1 MKMKKRFLG
10 ILLSLVML
18 LGLLPGMSL
27 TAYAT
32 TDIDVDVLL
41 YNLQELMYQKAQE
54 SDIQAYQAYI
64 ALKQAYRGLEEAFFN
79 AQGAIT
85 PEVETAYKSALAVY
99 QQYSGGGHTHS
110 WNYQASGASVT
121 ATCTGNGDCDYKTNG
136 VTLTISA
143 PANLEC
149 DGSAKA
155 AAISG
160 EIPGGSGL
168 PDPSNITYNPGG
180 STAPTEPGDYTAS
193 FTWGG
198 ANASVNFTLTAP
210 AHTHSFTYAASDAT
224 ITASCGEAGC
234 NLPESSA
241 GAGDHVATLTIAAN
255 GGTYDGMTAYAATIT
270 DANSIQGDAKVQYQ
284 KKTDG
289 SYGTATETAPKDA
302 GDYKASITVG
312 GATASV
318 EYTVAQ
324 ADPTATA
331 PTGLTATYGQTLAD
345 VSLEGKNPQG
355 NTPGTWAW
363 VDSTQ
368 SVGDIVSPAATF
380 KANFTPTSS
389 NYKTVENVNVTV
401 TVSTADNPVTYA
413 EKQAVTKTF
422 STAAQTATLEAAKEA
437 QGELSYGII
446 SQKSGEEAVNYFTL
460 DGTTMTLA
468 ANTPVG
474 TYTVVVYARAAGNG
488 NYFGGIRESTVTVT
502 VNKADPTVTAPTAK
516 TLTYTGSAQELVN
529 AGSTNDG
536 KLYYA
541 LTTEDKA
548 PTDEKLYTTSIPTGT
563 EAGTY
568 YVWYKAKGDEN
579 HLDSDPKCVSVVI
592 KKESVKPEV
601 RVVQGEG

>member
-1 MKMKKRFLG
+1 MKQKLG
-10 ILLSLVML
+10 RKLLSFLLTLAMVIGLV
-18 LGLLPGMSL
+18 PGMSL
-27 TAYAT
+27 TAYAAEESESFT
-32 TDIDVDVLL
+32 TNKSLKTYTGEHFTITCTYEADGDGFFLDTRNSATISAKNGEIITKVEFTKG
-41 YNLQELMYQKAQE
+41 YY
-54 SDIQAYQAYI
+54 DIQVLQSATGTVTYNGDVATVSGVNATSLTVDAVDYLQIKAVKVYYTI
-64 ALKQAYRGLEEAFFN
+64 AHA
-79 AQGAIT
+79 
-85 PEVETAYKSALAVY
+85 
-99 QQYSGGGHTHS
+99 HTHNFTYS
-110 WNYQASGASVT
+110 ASGSTIT
-121 ATCTGNGDCDYKTNG
+121 ATC
-136 VTLTISA
+136 
-143 PANLEC
+143 
-149 DGSAKA
+149 
-155 AAISG
+155 
-160 EIPGGSGL
+160 
-168 PDPSNITYNPGG
+168 
-180 STAPTEPGDYTAS
+180 
-193 FTWGG
+193 G
-198 ANASVNFTLTAP
+198 AT
-210 AHTHSFTYAASDAT
+210 
-224 ITASCGEAGC
+224 GC

-255 GGTYDGMTAYAATIT
+255 GGTYDGTTAYAATIT

-289 SYGTATETAPKDA
+289 SYGTASETAPTDA
-302 GDYKASITVG
+302 GTYKASIRLG
-312 GATASV
+312 EATASV
-318 EYTVAQ
+318 EYTISQ

-331 PTGLTATYGQTLAD
+331 PTATATYGQTLDD
-345 VSLEGKNPQG
+345 VTLTNPTG
-355 NTPGTWAW
+355 NTAGTWAW
-363 VDSTQ
+363 VDNST
-368 SVGDIVSPAATF
+368 SVGNVGSNTF

-502 VNKADPTVTAPTAK
+502 VNKADPTVTTPTAK

-541 LTTEDKA
+541 VTTENKA
-548 PTDEKLYTTSIPTGT
+548 PTDEKLYTTSIPTAT
-563 EAGTY
+563 DAGT
-568 YVWYKAKGDEN
+568 
-579 HLDSDPKCVSVVI
+579 
-592 KKESVKPEV
+592 
-601 RVVQGEG
+601 